1 MKGHSLRRSC
11 RRLFAAGALAAL
23 VCGMAAPAS
32 AQSSVFVDLPRA
44 HSTVGPDFHIGG
56 WAIDW
61 AARRTTGVMTIHVW
75 AYPADGG
82 PPIFLGVPSRGN
94 RVDVAAAF
102 GQNFLNCG
110 YGLNVRG
117 LAPGDY
123 TIAVFPFS
131 DIRGGFDYN
140 SAVAVPVKVR
150 KPAASPTSAPAP
162 EHAPAPRPSPSPNPE
177 PEPEPSSSG
186 GGSSALRVLH
196 WNIQHGTTNAKVYN
210 LDLQASWI
218 AKADPHVVSLNE
230 VERFTHWGNEDQPK
244 RFAELLKQKTGKTWY
259 YHFASRNGAA
269 NAQGNLLLSVYPI
282 ESKGSLLLSH
292 NRSVAHIRIIVN
304 GRSVSVFSTHLDH
317 ESGSRRATQ
326 MEQLK
331 KWAAG
336 FPEQRIIAGD
346 FNTWPTA
353 GEIPRMTGTHFDVW
367 AEAEKAGTAVAFPGN
382 TGQTRN
388 SRIDYIFL
396 SHGASRTTIKGAR
409 VFDTRDSRGVMASDH
424 RPLLGIFEVR

>member
-1 MKGHSLRRSC
+1 
-11 RRLFAAGALAAL
+11 
-23 VCGMAAPAS
+23 
-32 AQSSVFVDLPRA
+32 
-44 HSTVGPDFHIGG
+44 
-56 WAIDW
+56 
-61 AARRTTGVMTIHVW
+61 
-75 AYPADGG
+75 
-82 PPIFLGVPSRGN
+82 
-94 RVDVAAAF
+94 
-102 GQNFLNCG
+102 
-110 YGLNVRG
+110 
-117 LAPGDY
+117 
-123 TIAVFPFS
+123 
-131 DIRGGFDYN
+131 
-140 SAVAVPVKVR
+140 
-150 KPAASPTSAPAP
+150 
-162 EHAPAPRPSPSPNPE
+162 
-177 PEPEPSSSG
+177 
-186 GGSSALRVLH
+186 
-196 WNIQHGTTNAKVYN
+196 
-210 LDLQASWI
+210 
-218 AKADPHVVSLNE
+218 
-230 VERFTHWGNEDQPK
+230 
-244 RFAELLKQKTGKTWY
+244 LKQKTGKTWY

-282 ESKGSLLLSH
+282 ESKGSLLLSN